1 MLFDKVMKMDIQKI
15 FEIGK
20 TVTEM
25 GLVLT
30 LLYALLVIVAIR
42 FTLRTYH
49 RFAQKAIEINGKTA
63 ATTFSFFGS
72 ILKVAIY
79 ALGIYLILEQF
90 TIFKSL
96 GNLLLGASS
105 VIGAAVALASQ
116 ESIANLVGG
125 IFLSLYQPCR
135 VDDMIS
141 LPEKNITG
149 RIKEISL
156 RHTIILTSGN
166 TEIIIPNSVMNS
178 AIIENKDRSGKIM
191 NFLIFSISYDSD
203 LDLAMKIMAEK
214 ANEHPCLF
222 DVRTEE
228 EVQQNKPLVKAV
240 VYELNDYSVDLR
252 LSFPTKDA
260 SDGFTMRCDLLKNIK
275 EAFDQAGILIP
286 YPISEIIQSKRKS
299 E

>member
-1 MLFDKVMKMDIQKI
+1 MNFLEI

-25 GLVLT
+25 GFVLT
-30 LLYALLVIVAIR
+30 LLYAFLIIIGIR
-42 FTLRTYH
+42 FVLKTYQ
-49 RFAQKAIEINGKTA
+49 RFAQKAIEMNGKTA

-90 TIFKSL
+90 TVFKSL

-105 VIGAAVALASQ
+105 VIGAAVALSSQ

-135 VDDMIS
+135 VDDMIC

-149 RIKEISL
+149 RIKEISM
-156 RHTIILTSGN
+156 RHTVILTSSN
-166 TEIIIPNSVMNS
+166 TEIIVPNSVMNS

-191 NFLIFSISYDSD
+191 NFLIFSISYESNIN
-203 LDLAMKIMAEK
+203 LAMKIMVDEASK
-214 ANEHPCLF
+214 HPFLL
-222 DVRTEE
+222 DTRSEE
-228 EVQQNKPLVKAV
+228 EIQLNKPVVKAV
-240 VYELNDYSVDLR
+240 VYELNAYSVDLR

-260 SDGFTMRCDLLKNIK
+260 SDGFAMRCDLLKSIK
-275 EAFDQAGILIP
+275 EAFDKAKIQIP
-286 YPISEIIQSKRKS
+286 YPTTAVVKKE